1 MSNSGG
7 TNGPSSENT
16 DGRAAG
22 APNAGTAL
30 LATLA
35 MAQFMV
41 VLDFTIVNVAL
52 PSIQH
57 GLHVAMGTLQWL
69 VSAYAV
75 TFGGFLLLGGR
86 LADIFGRARLYRIGL
101 CVFVLASVSGGL
113 AVEPRLLIA
122 SRAVQGLGAALLA
135 PAGLSLLVTSWPD
148 EDQRSHA
155 LGVYGAVASA
165 GFAAGAVIGG
175 LLVEVSWRLVFF
187 VNVPVGVVL
196 FVASWR
202 LLPADPPRQPGRL
215 DVAGA
220 LAVTAG
226 VALLVLGITRAG
238 DTLEP
243 TQPVVAVGA
252 GLVLL
257 VLFVVR
263 ERKAAAPLLNL
274 DLFQDRAILG
284 ANECLLAYGA
294 CNAGAVLLVTL
305 YLQEGRGFSPIVTGL
320 CFIPQAVGAFALA
333 GPASKLVP
341 ALGPRRALAAGMSL
355 GLLALV
361 GSAISIARGPLVGLL
376 ASLFVMGI
384 SARIVQ
390 VASTLAGTH
399 GPVAARGEGSASA
412 VLTASRQVGSALGV
426 AVVSATLVI
435 VHGDASHRTAVAML
449 VAAAFASVGLLTTRV
464 VPSGPP
470 QPLLLR
476 LEHLFPRHAGG
487 LP

>member
-1 MSNSGG
+1 M
-7 TNGPSSENT
+7 
-16 DGRAAG
+16 
-22 APNAGTAL
+22 
-30 LATLA
+30 
-35 MAQFMV
+35 
-41 VLDFTIVNVAL
+41 
-52 PSIQH
+52 
-57 GLHVAMGTLQWL
+57 
-69 VSAYAV
+69 
-75 TFGGFLLLGGR
+75 
-86 LADIFGRARLYRIGL
+86 
-101 CVFVLASVSGGL
+101 
-113 AVEPRLLIA
+113 
-122 SRAVQGLGAALLA
+122 
-135 PAGLSLLVTSWPD
+135 
-148 EDQRSHA
+148 
-155 LGVYGAVASA
+155 
-165 GFAAGAVIGG
+165 
-175 LLVEVSWRLVFF
+175 
-187 VNVPVGVVL
+187 
-196 FVASWR
+196 
-202 LLPADPPRQPGRL
+202 
-215 DVAGA
+215 
-220 LAVTAG
+220 TAG
-226 VALLVLGITRAG
+226 VALLVLGVTRAG

-243 TQPVVAVGA
+243 TQPAVVAGA

-257 VLFVVR
+257 ALFVVR

-274 DLFQDRAILG
+274 DLFKDRAILG

-305 YLQEGRGFSPIVTGL
+305 YLQEDRGLTPLLTGL

-361 GSAISIARGPLVGLL
+361 GSALSIARGPLVGLL
-376 ASLFVMGI
+376 ASLFLLGI

-426 AVVSATLVI
+426 AVVSATLVT
-435 VHGDASHRTAVAML
+435 VHGNASHRTTVAML
-449 VAAAFASVGLLTTRV
+449 VAAAFALVGLLATRI
-464 VPSGPP
+464 VPTGPG

>member
-1 MSNSGG
+1 
-7 TNGPSSENT
+7 
-16 DGRAAG
+16 
-22 APNAGTAL
+22 
-30 LATLA
+30 

-57 GLHVAMGTLQWL
+57 GLHVATTTLQWL
-69 VSAYAV
+69 VTAYAV
-75 TFGGFLLLGGR
+75 SFGGFLLLGGR
-86 LADIFGRARLYRIGL
+86 LADVFGRARLYRVGL
-101 CVFVLASVSGGL
+101 CIFVLASISGGL
-113 AVEPRLLIA
+113 AVEPKLLIA
-122 SRAVQGLGAALLA
+122 SRAVQGLGASMLA

-148 EDQRSHA
+148 GEQRSHA

-165 GFAAGAVIGG
+165 GFAAGAVLGG
-175 LLVEVSWRLVFF
+175 LLVEASWRLVFF
-187 VNVPVGVVL
+187 VNVPVGVIL

-202 LLPADPPRQPGRL
+202 LLPADPPRRPGRL

-226 VALLVLGITRAG
+226 VALLVLGVTRAG
-238 DTLEP
+238 ATLQP
-243 TQPVVAVGA
+243 TQPAVAVGA

-257 VLFVVR
+257 IAFVAR
-263 ERKAAAPLLNL
+263 ERRAATPLLNL
-274 DLFQDRAILG
+274 DLLKDRGILG
-284 ANECLLAYGA
+284 ANGCLLAYGA
-294 CNAGAVLLVTL
+294 CNAGEVLLVTL
-305 YLQEGRGFSPIVTGL
+305 YLQEGRGLRPLLTGL

-341 ALGPRRALAAGMSL
+341 ELGPRRALAAGMCL
-355 GLLALV
+355 GLIALV
-361 GSAISIARGPLVGLL
+361 GSALSVALGALVGLL

-426 AVVSATLVI
+426 AVVSATMVA
-435 VHGDASHRTAVAML
+435 VHGNSSHRTAVAML
-449 VAAAFASVGLLTTRV
+449 VAAAFAVAGLLTTRV
-464 VPSGPP
+464 VPGGRA
-470 QPLLLR
+470 QTLLLR
-476 LEHLFPRHAGG
+476 LEHLFVRHAGG

>member
-1 MSNSGG
+1 VSSTGG
-7 TNGPSSENT
+7 ASGPSSEDTN
-16 DGRAAG
+16 GAAPG
-22 APNAGTAL
+22 VPNAGTAL

-35 MAQFMV
+35 MAQFIV

-57 GLHVAMGTLQWL
+57 GLHVATTTLQWL

-86 LADIFGRARLYRIGL
+86 LADVFGRARLYRIGL
-101 CVFVLASVSGGL
+101 CVFVLASMSGGL
-113 AVEPRLLIA
+113 AVEPGLLIA
-122 SRAVQGLGAALLA
+122 SRAAQGLGASMLA

-148 EDQRSHA
+148 EHQRSHA
-155 LGVYGAVASA
+155 LGWYGAVASA

-187 VNVPVGVVL
+187 VNVPVGVAL
-196 FVASWR
+196 FVASRR
-202 LLPADPPRQPGRL
+202 LLPADPPRLSGRL

-220 LAVTAG
+220 LAATVG
-226 VALLVLGITRAG
+226 VALLVLGVTRAG
-238 DTLEP
+238 DTLQP
-243 TQPVVAVGA
+243 TQPAVAVGA
-252 GLVLL
+252 GVVLL
-257 VLFVVR
+257 VAFVVH
-263 ERKAAAPLLNL
+263 ERKAATPLLNL
-274 DLFQDRAILG
+274 DLLKDRAILG

-294 CNAGAVLLVTL
+294 CNAAAVLLVAL
-305 YLQEGRGFSPIVTGL
+305 YLQEGRGLRPLLTGL

-341 ALGPRRALAAGMSL
+341 SLGPRRALAAGMSL

-361 GSAISIARGPLVGLL
+361 GSALSIARGPLVGLL

-412 VLTASRQVGSALGV
+412 VLTASRQIGSALGV
-426 AVVSATLVI
+426 AVVSATLI
-435 VHGDASHRTAVAML
+435 AVHGNAGHRTAVALL
-449 VAAAFASVGLLTTRV
+449 VAAAFALVGLLTTRV
-464 VPSGPP
+464 VPSGPA

>member
-1 MSNSGG
+1 MSSTGG
-7 TNGPSSENT
+7 TNGSPSDN
-16 DGRAAG
+16 AG
-22 APNAGTAL
+22 SMVPGASNGGTAL

-57 GLHVAMGTLQWL
+57 GLHVATTTLQWL

-86 LADIFGRARLYRIGL
+86 LADVFGRARLYRIGI
-101 CVFVLASVSGGL
+101 CVFVGASISGGL
-113 AVEPRLLIA
+113 AVEPSLLIA
-122 SRAVQGLGAALLA
+122 SRAVQGVGAALLA

-148 EDQRSHA
+148 GPQRSHA

-175 LLVEVSWRLVFF
+175 LLVEATWRLVFF
-187 VNVPVGVVL
+187 VNAPVGIGL

-202 LLPADPPRQPGRL
+202 LLPADPPRQSGRL
-215 DVAGA
+215 DVPGA
-220 LAVTAG
+220 LAATVS
-226 VALLVLGITRAG
+226 VALIVLGVTRAG

-243 TQPVVAVGA
+243 TQPAVAVGA
-252 GLVLL
+252 GLLLL
-257 VLFVVR
+257 VAFVIR
-263 ERKAAAPLLNL
+263 ERRAAAPLLSL
-274 DLFQDRAILG
+274 DLLKDRGILG

-294 CNAGAVLLVTL
+294 CNAGAVLLVAL
-305 YLQEGRGFSPIVTGL
+305 YLQDGRGLRPLLTGL
-320 CFIPQAVGAFALA
+320 CFIPQAAGAFALA

-341 ALGPRRALAAGMSL
+341 VLGPRRALAAGMSL
-355 GLLALV
+355 GLLALAGAALSV
-361 GSAISIARGPLVGLL
+361 AHGSLGPLL
-376 ASLFVMGI
+376 AFLFVMGV

-426 AVVSATLVI
+426 AVVSATLVT
-435 VHGDASHRTAVAML
+435 VHGNTGHRTGVALL
-449 VAAAFASVGLLTTRV
+449 VAAAFALVGLLTTLV
-464 VPSGPP
+464 VPSGPG

-476 LEHLFPRHAGG
+476 LEHVFSRHAGG

>member
-1 MSNSGG
+1 VASSTG
-7 TNGPSSENT
+7 GPSEPSSGQQ
-16 DGRAAG
+16 DSA
-22 APNAGTAL
+22 APNRGTAL

-52 PSIQH
+52 PSIQR
-57 GLHVAMGTLQWL
+57 GLHVPTTTLQWL
-69 VSAYAV
+69 VTAYAV

-86 LADIFGRARLYRIGL
+86 LADVFGRARLYRIGL
-101 CVFVLASVSGGL
+101 CLFVVASISGGL

-122 SRAVQGLGAALLA
+122 SRAIQGIGASMLA

-148 EDQRSHA
+148 EQQRSHA

-175 LLVEVSWRLVFF
+175 LLVEVTWRLVFF

-202 LLPADPPRQPGRL
+202 LLPADPPRRSGRL

-220 LAVTAG
+220 LAATAG
-226 VALLVLGITRAG
+226 VALLVLGVTRAG
-238 DTLEP
+238 DTLKP
-243 TQPVVAVGA
+243 TQPAIAVGV

-257 VLFVVR
+257 VAFVVR
-263 ERKAAAPLLNL
+263 ERRTATPLLNL
-274 DLFQDRAILG
+274 DLFKDRSILG
-284 ANECLLAYGA
+284 ANESLLAYGA
-294 CNAGAVLLVTL
+294 CNTGAILLVTL
-305 YLQEGRGFSPIVTGL
+305 YLQEGRGLSPLVTGL

-341 ALGPRRALAAGMSL
+341 ALGPRRSLAAGLSL
-355 GLLALV
+355 ALLALV
-361 GSAISIARGPLVGLL
+361 GSALSIDGGALGGLL
-376 ASLFVMGI
+376 ASLFVMGV

-390 VASTLAGTH
+390 VASTLAGTA
-399 GPVAARGEGSASA
+399 GPVAARSEGSASA

-426 AVVSATLVI
+426 AVVSATLVT
-435 VHGDASHRTAVAML
+435 VHGTSSHRSAVAMF
-449 VAAAFASVGLLTTRV
+449 VAAACALVGLLTTRV
-464 VPSGPP
+464 VPKGQA
-470 QPLLLR
+470 QPILLR
-476 LEHLFPRHAGG
+476 LEHRFPRHAGG